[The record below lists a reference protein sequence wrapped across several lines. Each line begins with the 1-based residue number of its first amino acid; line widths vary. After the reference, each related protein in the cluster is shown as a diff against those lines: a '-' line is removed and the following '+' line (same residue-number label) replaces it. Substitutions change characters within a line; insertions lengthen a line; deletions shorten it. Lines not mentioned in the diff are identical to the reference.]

1 MIQANINNRWAQLS
15 QGEKAELLGI
25 YTRAG
30 YNDLASIIAHYN
42 SCGGKLKADGGPVI
56 NTAQY
61 KSDAY
66 LYNPPINVGATIEVP
81 LRYKPLPDYGDYEPQ
96 RTTGMIEN
104 MPIELNLESPE
115 RGYGVLIP
123 EDNGLVED
131 LFSKEAKER
140 RALKQRYAES
150 SFNDRAKSKVG
161 AQGAWQIMPIT
172 LKDYLGRGK
181 GKAGDL
187 NDPEYNREVRDW
199 VMEIIPRDLQEFWS
213 DSDSDR
219 TKLAK
224 LYAAYNWGA
233 GNLRSF
239 LRKKQKAGV
248 DISNPDNW
256 VNDLNPETRR
266 YVKYLAFDEDI
277 PDSTIYTNAAFEKA
291 AAERGYT
298 SGGKIHIKPENR
310 GKFTALKK
318 RTGHSA
324 SWFKAHGTP
333 AQKKMA
339 TFALNARKWKHEDG
353 GPLQQYA
360 DFSGFF

>member
-1 MIQANINNRWAQLS
+1 MIQANTNNRWARLS
-15 QGEKAELLGI
+15 QSEKAELLGI
-25 YTRAG
+25 YASKG
-30 YNDLASIIAHYN
+30 YHDLASIIAHYN
-42 SCGGKLKADGGPVI
+42 SCGGELHASGGPVT

-61 KSDAY
+61 KDNSY
-66 LYNPPINVGATIEVP
+66 LYNPPVNVGAPIEVP
-81 LRYKPLPDYGDYEPQ
+81 LRYEPLPHYGLYEYP
-96 RTTGMIEN
+96 TSTGMAQNYPVTI
-104 MPIELNLESPE
+104 LS
-115 RGYGVLIP
+115 RIP
-123 EDNGLVED
+123 VVQSNTVEAKEPVSD
-131 LFSKEAKER
+131 LFSDEAIAR

-150 SFNDRAKSKVG
+150 SFDDKAVSTAGAK
-161 AQGAWQIMPIT
+161 GAWQIMPIT
-172 LKDYLGRGK
+172 LKDYLGRGG

-187 NDPEYNREVRDW
+187 NDPEYNRKVRDW
-199 VMEIIPRDLQEFWS
+199 VMGIIPRDLKEFWS

-219 TKLAK
+219 AKLAK

-239 LRKKQKAGV
+239 LRKKRDAGV

-256 VNDLNPETRR
+256 VDDLNPETRR

-277 PDSTIYTNAAFEKA
+277 PDSTVYTNAAFESA
-291 AAERGYT
+291 AAQRGYA

-324 SWFKAHGTP
+324 SWFKEHGTP

-339 TFALNARKWKHEDG
+339 VFALNARKWKHEDG

-360 DFSGFF
+360 DFSGLF